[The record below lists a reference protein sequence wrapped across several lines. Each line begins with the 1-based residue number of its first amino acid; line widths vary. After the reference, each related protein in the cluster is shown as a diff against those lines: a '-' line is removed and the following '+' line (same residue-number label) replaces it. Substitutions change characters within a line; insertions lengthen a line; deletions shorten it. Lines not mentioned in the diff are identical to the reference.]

1 MKTLKEIREEMGLT
15 VSLMAIKVDVSAPTI
30 RKIENGL
37 QVKEATKHKIAKA
50 LKLPISEIEFFEVHH
65 Y

>member
-1 MKTLKEIREEMGLT
+1 MRTLKEIREEMGLT
-15 VSLMAIKVDVSAPTI
+15 VSLMAIKVDVSDTTI

-37 QVKEATKHKIAKA
+37 PVRENIKLKIAKA
-50 LKLPISEIEFFEVHH
+50 LKLPLSEIEFFEVHR